1 MQWYKKKIGSVDSVV
16 EELKQHLKCRG
27 GAGLLGFGEQQTLCT
42 GHSKKKAS
50 KCMSHVSKENP
61 REVQQWSC
69 WFRTLHPCID
79 ALIFSVLSCAFK
91 CLLPVNALIFIL
103 NNIND
108 LHIIF
113 RFCFSMTCGSESII
127 CTVCT
132 WVWNVHD
139 LGQDSK
145 FDMVW
150 WLWWLCNLM
159 MWIMCRFHIQK
170 RAAGAG

>member
-1 MQWYKKKIGSVDSVV
+1 MIQKENWLCRFRGRGVEAAPEISWRSWALGFWRATDIVHWTFKKK
-16 EELKQHLKCRG
+16 
-27 GAGLLGFGEQQTLCT
+27 T
-42 GHSKKKAS
+42 S
-50 KCMSHVSKENP
+50 KCMSHASKENP

-79 ALIFSVLSCAFK
+79 ALVLSCAFM

-103 NNIND
+103 NNIHD

-113 RFCFSMTCGSESII
+113 RFCFSMRCGSGSII

-150 WLWWLCNLM
+150 WLWWLCNLV
-159 MWIMCRFHIQK
+159 MWIMCRFHVQK